1 MVQMNPRGFSR
12 MVLSGAQ
19 ARGLTLTA
27 IRRATGVSGDRLI
40 SVLDGRR
47 EFTERQLERIESIAR
62 LSRGQLAALSLE
74 PQGGPLTEI
83 TDVLASA
90 RQSLSK
96 ASRSERARK
105 TKGRSRVVAA
115 STH

>member
-1 MVQMNPRGFSR
+1 MVQMNTRGFSR
-12 MVLSGAQ
+12 IVLSGAQ

-27 IRRATGVSGDRLI
+27 LRRATRVSGDQLI
-40 SVLDGRR
+40 SILDGRR
-47 EFTERQLERIESIAR
+47 EFTEPQLERIESIAG

-74 PQGGPLTEI
+74 PQGGPLAGI

-96 ASRSERARK
+96 QSERGRK
-105 TKGRSRVVAA
+105 TKARSRVVA
-115 STH
+115 SSR